1 MTIPRPARG
10 LRWLFRQTASY
21 DILIAV
27 FASAIGFSSTENY
40 YSQGKIGLA
49 VFTGLG
55 TVGVVC
61 FTLFKQAISLTAT
74 RAQTSTHELEGCLYT
89 LRAILAP
96 EVGVRLRLAIHVPV
110 GDNFEQVTDY
120 VGDTP
125 KPGRIGRQFPI
136 NAGII
141 GKAYREKA
149 GFVGRRVND
158 DYEAYVQELI
168 SDWNYTEE
176 RARRLNPGA
185 MEWMAL
191 PIYDTDRQRVE
202 AVLFLEVSQ
211 RGFFTPG
218 RQELILA
225 GLGGIAVFVGKR
237 YA

>member
-10 LRWLFRQTASY
+10 PRWLFTQTASY

-27 FASAIGFSSTENY
+27 FASVIGFSSAQNY
-40 YSQGKIGLA
+40 YAQGRGRLA
-49 VFTGLG
+49 LLSGLG
-55 TVGVVC
+55 TVGVVG
-61 FTLFKQAISLTAT
+61 FTLLKQGISLTAA

-89 LRAILAP
+89 LRAVLAP
-96 EVGVRLRLAIHVPV
+96 EAGVRLRLAIHVPV
-110 GDNFEQVTDY
+110 GENFEQVTEY
-120 VGDTP
+120 IGDTP
-125 KPGRIGRQFPI
+125 KPGRVGRQFPI
-136 NAGII
+136 NSGII
-141 GKAYREKA
+141 GKAYLEKDV
-149 GFVGRRVND
+149 FVGHRVND

-191 PIYDTDRQRVE
+191 PVYDADRQRVE
-202 AVLFLEVSQ
+202 AVLFLDVTQ
-211 RGFFTPG
+211 RGFFTAE

-237 YA
+237 YT